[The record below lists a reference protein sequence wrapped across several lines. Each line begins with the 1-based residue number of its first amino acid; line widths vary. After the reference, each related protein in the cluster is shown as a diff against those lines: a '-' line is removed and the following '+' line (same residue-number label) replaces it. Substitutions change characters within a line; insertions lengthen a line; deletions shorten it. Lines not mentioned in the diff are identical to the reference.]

1 MHEDVYRVLFV
12 GRENAARSLMAE
24 ALLRDLAGDRFE
36 AFSAGVDPADGVDP
50 LALRTLDLAQIP
62 ADGLRVKQIGEF
74 LNGGGMNLDFVIVVS
89 DRVGADDLP
98 PFPGNPMVVNWGT
111 DDPRAA
117 DGTEPERQVVYGR
130 ALRQLRNRIEVFA
143 NLSIERLDRLVLQ
156 AKLDTLG
163 DVRPRD

>member
-1 MHEDVYRVLFV
+1 MFDANGQLPLRLLGRV
-12 GRENAARSLMAE
+12 
-24 ALLRDLAGDRFE
+24 
-36 AFSAGVDPADGVDP
+36 
-50 LALRTLDLAQIP
+50 
-62 ADGLRVKQIGEF
+62 
-74 LNGGGMNLDFVIVVS
+74 GG
-89 DRVGADDLP
+89 GADDLP

-156 AKLDTLG
+156 AKLDVLG